1 MTNSQNGNGM
11 GQIIAAVL
19 ITLIAGGTAPWWW
32 DKFFAGESSPNTSIE
47 DPSGQNASS
56 APESSGDS
64 VDQGVVPISW
74 SDSPARLRISKSVGE
89 RFFFSC
95 ESGGTS
101 NSLYGTGIYTGGSS
115 ICEAA
120 VHTGK
125 IIRAQGGGVAI
136 EVRGQQQ
143 SFKAS
148 QRNGVLSKEYSA
160 YGSSFVVL
168 P

>member
-19 ITLIAGGTAPWWW
+19 LTLIAGGTAPWWW

-47 DPSGQNASS
+47 DPSGQNSSS

-64 VDQGVVPISW
+64 VDQG
-74 SDSPARLRISKSVGE
+74 
-89 RFFFSC
+89 
-95 ESGGTS
+95 
-101 NSLYGTGIYTGGSS
+101 
-115 ICEAA
+115 
-120 VHTGK
+120 
-125 IIRAQGGGVAI
+125 
-136 EVRGQQQ
+136 QQ